1 MENKQ
6 KVYTIHQ
13 LKPGDSASITRA
25 FSKEDV
31 LAFAQVSGD
40 HNPAHLDEEYAKG
53 TMFGTCIVHGMLV
66 ASLFSA
72 ILGISMPG
80 LGTIYTGQTL
90 QFRRPVLLDEPIT
103 ASLTVKDVLVDKN
116 RVIFDCLAVNQ
127 KGEAVITGEAI
138 VLPPK
143 G

>member
-6 KVYTIHQ
+6 QVYTIHQ

-72 ILGISMPG
+72 ILGIHLPG

-90 QFRRPVLLDEPIT
+90 QFRRPVKLDEPIT
-103 ASLTVKDVLVDKN
+103 ASLTVKEVLIEKN
-116 RVIFDCLAVNQ
+116 RVVFDCLAVNQ
-127 KGEAVITGEAI
+127 AGEAVITGEAT